1 MLQVLRET
9 FSQGLVQRSIHEQ
22 NKQKTAWDLT
32 RYIYLLINRNVFQNT
47 YIVVNY
53 WVSCVSKY
61 CEFASDDSQK
71 CFTTL

>member
-53 WVSCVSKY
+53 
-61 CEFASDDSQK
+61 
-71 CFTTL
+71 